1 MLSEEII
8 GKISITNKDSKTNFS
23 CRFKWY
29 KKIFWWNGIKKLLE
43 LNPNEKDN
51 FIEKTKKEF
60 LDDNNNDNDINN
72 FDMIIETNFKKG
84 KKFKL
89 NE

>member
-1 MLSEEII
+1 MTFLNQKYII
-8 GKISITNKDSKTNFS
+8 FPLGGIVLCFKDVK
-23 CRFKWY
+23 
-29 KKIFWWNGIKKLLE
+29 G
-43 LNPNEKDN
+43 N